1 MEEVQRVHWKGRC
14 ERGRNLDNSKTYGND
29 NHVTDGATTAVT
41 AQGLGQALAG
51 ARGGGATGG
60 RETQGVGVW
69 GVGGAISRG
78 RVRGVEGDVWTEEQ
92 DGLVR
97 CDWGVNPGLDDD
109 RRRRTHLHGPV
120 GEEET
125 A

>member
-1 MEEVQRVHWKGRC
+1 MAVCGAAGR
-14 ERGRNLDNSKTYGND
+14 TYGGGAACAGND
-29 NHVTDGATTAVT
+29 NHVTDGAAAAVA

-51 ARGGGATGG
+51 TGRGRATGR

-69 GVGGAISRG
+69 GVGGAINRG
-78 RVRGVEGDVWTEEQ
+78 RVRGVEGHVRTQEQ
-92 DGLVR
+92 DGL
-97 CDWGVNPGLDDD
+97 
-109 RRRRTHLHGPV
+109 HGPI